1 MQTAS
6 DRTNPDIGQRLL
18 AIKTA
23 ADHAARAHKGQF
35 RKDRRTPYIIH
46 PARVAALVGMFGGT
60 HVAIIAAWL
69 HDIYEDCTPE
79 WIAQTEG
86 FIAHLPFSDDE
97 RNEIAAIVDALTKK
111 NTIQGK
117 AARLS
122 DSIGRILDAPPE
134 ATLVKLCDR
143 IDNFL
148 DSSSRCGQFRKR
160 YLASTDEIIDRLSI
174 RAQLYGYNNALT
186 TLREIRVFSDKKG
199 LVLFPV
205 DQVDRVDQCLD
216 R

>member
-1 MQTAS
+1 MHAAE
-6 DRTNPDIGQRLL
+6 DRTNPDTGKRLL

-46 PARVAALVGMFGGT
+46 PARVAALVGISGGT

-79 WIAQTEG
+79 WIAQTEE

-97 RNEIAAIVDALTKK
+97 INDIASIVDSLTKK
-111 NTIQGK
+111 NTIHGK

-134 ATLVKLCDR
+134 ATLVKICDR

-148 DSSSRCGQFRKR
+148 DTSLQGGQFRKR
-160 YLASTDEIIDRLSI
+160 YLASTDEIIDRLST
-174 RAQLYGYNNALT
+174 RAELYGYNSALG
-186 TLREIRVFSDKKG
+186 TLVEIRSSIEKK
-199 LVLFPV
+199 
-205 DQVDRVDQCLD
+205 D
-216 R
+216 

>member
-1 MQTAS
+1 MHAAE
-6 DRTNPDIGQRLL
+6 DRKNPDTGKRLL

-46 PARVAALVGMFGGT
+46 PARVAALVGLSGGT

-79 WIAQTEG
+79 WIAQTEE

-97 RNEIAAIVDALTKK
+97 INDIASIVDSLTKK
-111 NTIQGK
+111 NTIHGK

-134 ATLVKLCDR
+134 ATLVKICDR

-148 DSSSRCGQFRKR
+148 DTSLQGGQFRKR
-160 YLASTDEIIDRLSI
+160 YLASTDEIIDRLST
-174 RAQLYGYNNALT
+174 RAELYGYNSALG
-186 TLREIRVFSDKKG
+186 TLVEIRSSIEKK
-199 LVLFPV
+199 
-205 DQVDRVDQCLD
+205 D
-216 R
+216 

>member
-1 MQTAS
+1 MQAAE
-6 DRTNPDIGQRLL
+6 DRTDPDTGKRLL

-46 PARVAALVGMFGGT
+46 PARVAALVGISGGT

-79 WIAQTEG
+79 WIAQTEE

-97 RNEIAAIVDALTKK
+97 INDIAAIVDSLTKK

-134 ATLVKLCDR
+134 ATLVKICDR

-148 DSSSRCGQFRKR
+148 DTSLQGGQFRKR
-160 YLASTDEIIDRLSI
+160 YLASTDEIIDRLST
-174 RAQLYGYNNALT
+174 RAELYGYNSALG
-186 TLREIRVFSDKKG
+186 TLVEIRSSTEKK
-199 LVLFPV
+199 
-205 DQVDRVDQCLD
+205 D
-216 R
+216 

>member
-1 MQTAS
+1 MQTAV
-6 DRTNPDIGQRLL
+6 DRANMEIGQRLL
-18 AIKTA
+18 AIKNA

-79 WIAQTEG
+79 WIALTQG

-97 RNEIAAIVDALTKK
+97 RNDINAMVDALTKK
-111 NTIQGK
+111 NTIRGK
-117 AARLS
+117 TARLS

-134 ATLVKLCDR
+134 ATLIKLCDR
-143 IDNFL
+143 IDNFV
-148 DSSSRCGQFRKR
+148 DSSPRCGQVRKR
-160 YLASTDEIIDRLSI
+160 YLTSTDEIIDRLST
-174 RAQLYGYNNALT
+174 RAQLYGYTNALT
-186 TLREIRVFSDKKG
+186 TLREIRASSGKRD
-199 LVLFPV
+199 
-205 DQVDRVDQCLD
+205 
-216 R
+216 

>member
-1 MQTAS
+1 MQTAG
-6 DRTNPDIGQRLL
+6 DRANTDIGQRLL
-18 AIKTA
+18 AIKNA

-79 WIAQTEG
+79 WIALTEG

-97 RNEIAAIVDALTKK
+97 RNDINAMVDALTKK
-111 NTIQGK
+111 NTIRGK
-117 AARLS
+117 TARLS

-134 ATLVKLCDR
+134 ATLIKLCDR
-143 IDNFL
+143 IDNFV
-148 DSSSRCGQFRKR
+148 DSSPRCGQVRKR
-160 YLASTDEIIDRLSI
+160 YLTSTDEIIDRLST
-174 RAQLYGYNNALT
+174 RAQLYGYTNALT
-186 TLREIRVFSDKKG
+186 TLREIRASSGKRD
-199 LVLFPV
+199 
-205 DQVDRVDQCLD
+205 
-216 R
+216 

>member
-1 MQTAS
+1 LFPAGFFTMQADE
-6 DRTNPDIGQRLL
+6 DRKNPDIAKRLL

-46 PARVAALVGMFGGT
+46 PARVAAFVGMSGGT

-69 HDIYEDCTPE
+69 HDIYEDCSPE
-79 WIAQTEG
+79 WIAQTEE
-86 FIAHLPFSDDE
+86 FIAALPFSDDE
-97 RNEIAAIVDALTKK
+97 RNDIAAIVDAVTKK

-134 ATLVKLCDR
+134 ATLVKICDR

-148 DSSSRCGQFRKR
+148 DSSLRGGQFRKR
-160 YLASTDEIIDRLSI
+160 YLASTDEIIERLST
-174 RAQLYGYNNALT
+174 RAELYGYNKALT
-186 TLREIRVFSDKKG
+186 TLVEIRTSIEKK
-199 LVLFPV
+199 
-205 DQVDRVDQCLD
+205 D
-216 R
+216 

>member
-1 MQTAS
+1 MAGFFCMQTAA
-6 DRTNPDIGQRLL
+6 DHTNPDTGQRLL

-60 HVAIIAAWL
+60 HIAIIAAWL
-69 HDIYEDCTPE
+69 HDIYEDCSPE

-86 FIAHLPFSDDE
+86 FIAHLPFSEDE
-97 RNEIAAIVDALTKK
+97 RNDIIAIVDALTKK
-111 NTIQGK
+111 NTIRGK

-148 DSSSRCGQFRKR
+148 DSSPRCGQFRKR
-160 YLASTDEIIDRLSI
+160 YLTSTDEIIDRLST

-186 TLREIRVFSDKKG
+186 TLREIRASSEKK
-199 LVLFPV
+199 
-205 DQVDRVDQCLD
+205 D
-216 R
+216 

>member
-1 MQTAS
+1 MQKDT
-6 DRTNPDIGQRLL
+6 DRTNKENVQRLL

-23 ADHAARAHKGQF
+23 ADHAAHAHTGQF
-35 RKDRRTPYIIH
+35 RKDRRTPYVIH
-46 PARVAALVGMFGGT
+46 PARVAALVGMFGGS
-60 HVAIIAAWL
+60 HIAIIAAWL

-79 WIAQTEG
+79 WITQTDG

-97 RNEIAAIVDALTKK
+97 IQDIAAIVDALTKK
-111 NTIQGK
+111 NTIPGK

-148 DSSSRCGQFRKR
+148 DSGPRCGQVRKR
-160 YLASTDEIIDRLSI
+160 YLTSTDEIIDRLST
-174 RAQLYGYNNALT
+174 RAQLYGYTDALA
-186 TLREIRVFSDKKG
+186 TLREIRATSDKK
-199 LVLFPV
+199 
-205 DQVDRVDQCLD
+205 D
-216 R
+216 

>member
-1 MQTAS
+1 MQEDE
-6 DRTNPDIGQRLL
+6 DRINPDLSKRLL

-23 ADHAARAHKGQF
+23 ADHAARAHRGQF

-46 PARVAALVGMFGGT
+46 PARVAALVGMSGGT

-79 WIAQTEG
+79 WIGQTEE
-86 FIAHLPFSDDE
+86 FIANLPFSSDE
-97 RNEIAAIVDALTKK
+97 RNDIATIVDALTKK
-111 NTIQGK
+111 NTIPGK

-134 ATLVKLCDR
+134 ATLVKICDR

-148 DSSSRCGQFRKR
+148 DSSLRGGQFRKR
-160 YLASTDEIIDRLSI
+160 YLASTDEIIDRLST
-174 RAQLYGYNNALT
+174 RAQLYGYNNALM
-186 TLREIRVFSDKKG
+186 TLEEIRSSLEKK
-199 LVLFPV
+199 
-205 DQVDRVDQCLD
+205 D
-216 R
+216 

>member
-1 MQTAS
+1 MQAAENC
-6 DRTNPDIGQRLL
+6 TNPDSCKRLL

-46 PARVAALVGMFGGT
+46 PARVAALVGMSGGT

-69 HDIYEDCTPE
+69 HDIYEDCTPV
-79 WIAQTEG
+79 WIAQTRE
-86 FIAHLPFSDDE
+86 FIANLPFTDDE
-97 RNEIAAIVDALTKK
+97 KNDIAAIVDALTKK

-134 ATLVKLCDR
+134 ATLVKICDR

-148 DSSSRCGQFRKR
+148 DSSLRGGQFRKR
-160 YLASTDEIIDRLSI
+160 YLASTDEIIERLSL
-174 RAQLYGYNNALT
+174 RAELYGYNKALAM
-186 TLREIRVFSDKKG
+186 LREIRSSIEKK
-199 LVLFPV
+199 
-205 DQVDRVDQCLD
+205 D
-216 R
+216 

>member
-1 MQTAS
+1 MQTAV
-6 DRTNPDIGQRLL
+6 DRANTDIGQRLL
-18 AIKTA
+18 AIKNA

-79 WIAQTEG
+79 WIALTEG

-97 RNEIAAIVDALTKK
+97 RNDINAMVDALTKK
-111 NTIQGK
+111 NTIRGK
-117 AARLS
+117 TARLS

-134 ATLVKLCDR
+134 ATLIKLCDR
-143 IDNFL
+143 IDNFV
-148 DSSSRCGQFRKR
+148 DSSPHCGQVRKR
-160 YLASTDEIIDRLSI
+160 YLTSTDEIIDRLST
-174 RAQLYGYNNALT
+174 RAQLYGYTNALT
-186 TLREIRVFSDKKG
+186 TLREIRASSGKRD
-199 LVLFPV
+199 
-205 DQVDRVDQCLD
+205 
-216 R
+216 

>member
-1 MQTAS
+1 MQTAV
-6 DRTNPDIGQRLL
+6 DRANTDIGQRLL
-18 AIKTA
+18 AIKNA

-79 WIAQTEG
+79 WIALTEG

-97 RNEIAAIVDALTKK
+97 RNDINAMVDALTKK
-111 NTIQGK
+111 NTIRGK
-117 AARLS
+117 TARLS

-134 ATLVKLCDR
+134 ATLIKLCDR
-143 IDNFL
+143 IDNFV
-148 DSSSRCGQFRKR
+148 DSSPRCGQVRKR
-160 YLASTDEIIDRLSI
+160 YLTSTDEIIDRLST
-174 RAQLYGYNNALT
+174 RAQLYGYTNALT
-186 TLREIRVFSDKKG
+186 TLREIRASSGKRD
-199 LVLFPV
+199 
-205 DQVDRVDQCLD
+205 
-216 R
+216 

>member
-1 MQTAS
+1 MQTAV
-6 DRTNPDIGQRLL
+6 DRANTDIGQRLL
-18 AIKTA
+18 AIKNA

-79 WIAQTEG
+79 WIALTQG

-97 RNEIAAIVDALTKK
+97 RNDINAMVDALTKK
-111 NTIQGK
+111 NTIRGK

-134 ATLVKLCDR
+134 ATLIKLCDR
-143 IDNFL
+143 IDNFV
-148 DSSSRCGQFRKR
+148 DSSPRCGQVRKR
-160 YLASTDEIIDRLSI
+160 YLTSTDEIIDRLST
-174 RAQLYGYNNALT
+174 RAQLYGYTNALT
-186 TLREIRVFSDKKG
+186 TLREIRASSGKRD
-199 LVLFPV
+199 
-205 DQVDRVDQCLD
+205 
-216 R
+216 

>member
-1 MQTAS
+1 MLTAAGC
-6 DRTNPDIGQRLL
+6 TNPDTGQQLL
-18 AIKTA
+18 AIKSA
-23 ADHAARAHKGQF
+23 ADHAARAHKGQY

-60 HVAIIAAWL
+60 HVAIITAWL

-79 WIAQTEG
+79 WIAQTEQ

-97 RNEIAAIVDALTKK
+97 KNDINAMVDALTKK
-111 NTIQGK
+111 NTIRGK

-122 DSIGRILDAPPE
+122 DSIDRILDAPPE
-134 ATLVKLCDR
+134 ATLIKLCDR

-148 DSSSRCGQFRKR
+148 DSSPGADSSGNAILHQRTRSSNVSPHALNCMDTTMH
-160 YLASTDEIIDRLSI
+160 LLLSG
-174 RAQLYGYNNALT
+174 RFAH
-186 TLREIRVFSDKKG
+186 LRKKG
-199 LVLFPV
+199 IALFPV
-205 DQVDRVDQCLD
+205 DKVDRVDQRLD

>member
-1 MQTAS
+1 MQTVA
-6 DRTNPDIGQRLL
+6 DRITPDIGQQLL
-18 AIKTA
+18 AITSA
-23 ADHAARAHKGQF
+23 ADHAAGAHKGQF

-79 WIAQTEG
+79 WIAQTEF

-97 RNEIAAIVDALTKK
+97 RNDINAMVDALTKK
-111 NTIQGK
+111 NTIRGK
-117 AARLS
+117 TARLS

-134 ATLVKLCDR
+134 ATLIKLCDR

-148 DSSSRCGQFRKR
+148 DSSPRCGQFRKR
-160 YLASTDEIIDRLSI
+160 YLSSTDEIIDRLST
-174 RAQLYGYNNALT
+174 RAQLYGYNSALT
-186 TLREIRVFSDKKG
+186 ALKEIRASSEKKG
-199 LVLFPV
+199 
-205 DQVDRVDQCLD
+205 
-216 R
+216 

>member
-1 MQTAS
+1 MQAAE
-6 DRTNPDIGQRLL
+6 DRKNPDTGIQLL

-46 PARVAALVGMFGGT
+46 PARVAALVGMYGGT

-79 WIAQTEG
+79 WIALTGE

-97 RNEIAAIVDALTKK
+97 RNDIAAIVDALTKK

-134 ATLVKLCDR
+134 ATLVKICDR

-148 DSSSRCGQFRKR
+148 DSSLRGGQFRKR
-160 YLASTDEIIDRLSI
+160 YLASTDEIIDRLST
-174 RAQLYGYNNALT
+174 RAELYGYNSALG
-186 TLREIRVFSDKKG
+186 TLVEIRSSIEKK
-199 LVLFPV
+199 
-205 DQVDRVDQCLD
+205 D
-216 R
+216 